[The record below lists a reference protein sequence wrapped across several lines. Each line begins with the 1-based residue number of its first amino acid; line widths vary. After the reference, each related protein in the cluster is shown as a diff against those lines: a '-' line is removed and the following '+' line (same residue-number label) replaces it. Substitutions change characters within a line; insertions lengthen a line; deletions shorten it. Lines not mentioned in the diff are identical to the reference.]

1 MLKIK
6 FLISILIFSSLLIA
20 TSVIKNQTREI
31 EKKIYNLSSIIL
43 TKEKDFN
50 ESQLDFFYLTSP
62 SIIEDKIQHLDKYQY
77 QPMEY
82 SKIFLSMDNFINL
95 ENKLVNQK
103 NEKKKKN
110 KKTF

>member
-6 FLISILIFSSLLIA
+6 FLISIFVISSLLIV

-31 EKKIYNLSSIIL
+31 EKKIYNLSNIIL

-62 SIIEDKIQHLDKYQY
+62 FIIEKKINHLDNHNYTV
-77 QPMEY
+77 MEY
-82 SKIFLSMDNFINL
+82 SKIFLSMSDFMNL
-95 ENKLVNQK
+95 NTKYAIQEIE
-103 NEKKKKN
+103 NEKKAKKR
-110 KKTF
+110 